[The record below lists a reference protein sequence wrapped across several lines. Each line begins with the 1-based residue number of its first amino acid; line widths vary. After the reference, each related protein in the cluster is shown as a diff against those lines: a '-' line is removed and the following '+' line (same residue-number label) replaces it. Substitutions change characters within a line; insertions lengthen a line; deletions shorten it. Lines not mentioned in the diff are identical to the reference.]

1 MVRLERAKRGGRTH
15 GHPEARQRVRPLIQ
29 MGNLVCD
36 QKVPRVAGAR
46 LAVRVAVRAHQAGAQ
61 VRPHVVVGLA
71 SQVVVV
77 LRVVAAPVTPTV
89 QASHAQRLGVM
100 TGSPRARQRTS
111 HGWALQSLRV
121 ETAKPPLGGR

>member
-1 MVRLERAKRGGRTH
+1 MRLERAKTGGRTH
-15 GHPEARQRVRPLIQ
+15 GHPEARQRVRPLTR

-46 LAVRVAVRAHQAGAQ
+46 LAVRAHQAGAQ

-100 TGSPRARQRTS
+100 TGSPKVRQRTS
-111 HGWALQSLRV
+111 HVWALQSLRE

>member
-1 MVRLERAKRGGRTH
+1 VVRLERAKRGDQTH
-15 GHPEARQRVRPLIQ
+15 GHPEARQRVRPLTR

-46 LAVRVAVRAHQAGAQ
+46 LAVRVAVWAHQAGAQ

-77 LRVVAAPVTPTV
+77 LRAAPVTPTV

-100 TGSPRARQRTS
+100 TGSPKVQPRTS
-111 HGWALQSLRV
+111 HVWASRSLR
-121 ETAKPPLGGR
+121 EATAKPPSSHG